1 MRLPLM
7 IAVLSAI
14 AFPAMMPAAE
24 TFILNA
30 KAATPALSDDEL
42 KDLFLGRRT
51 AWSDGSKV
59 VVVVLRNGASH
70 DALLKL
76 LGKSSSQFTTGWKK
90 LVFTGKG
97 AMPEQVDNEDELVDF
112 VAKNPGAIA
121 LVETNKLKDGVKAVT
136 VVK

>member
-30 KAATPALSDDEL
+30 KASAPALSDDDL

-76 LGKSSSQFTTGWKK
+76 LSKSSSQFTTGWKK

-121 LVETNKLKDGVKAVT
+121 LIDASKLKDGVKAVT